1 MTSTSIRDLKAN
13 LSEYLR
19 QVERGNTITITKR
32 GKPIGRI
39 VPESASI
46 EERMHALVSAG
57 LVSWSGHK
65 LPVRKPVAI
74 NRGPKMISELVS
86 EERDVDYLP

>member
-1 MTSTSIRDLKAN
+1 MTYTSVRDLKAN

-39 VPESASI
+39 VPEGASI
-46 EERMHALVSAG
+46 EERMQALVSAG

-65 LPVRKPVAI
+65 LLVRKPVAI

-86 EERDVDYLP
+86 EDRDVDYLP